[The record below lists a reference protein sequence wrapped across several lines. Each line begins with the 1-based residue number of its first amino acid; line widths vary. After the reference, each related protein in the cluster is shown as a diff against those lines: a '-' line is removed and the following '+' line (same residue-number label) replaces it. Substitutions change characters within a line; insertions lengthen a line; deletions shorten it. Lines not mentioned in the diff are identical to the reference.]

1 MRFVIAISGA
11 SGSIY
16 GIRLLEQ
23 LPGEKILV
31 ISETAKKILEYET
44 GRKSDEIYSLADQ
57 VFEDDD
63 LFASIASG
71 SYFCDAMVVVPC
83 SMSTMAKVAHG
94 IADTLI
100 TRTASVTLK
109 EGRKLIMVPRETP
122 KSAIMLENEM
132 KLVRNGA
139 VVMDANPG
147 YYTKPQSV
155 DDLVNFVVGKIMDQL
170 GISHQLY
177 ERWK

>member
-31 ISETAKKILEYET
+31 ISKTAKKILEYET
-44 GRKSDEIYSLADQ
+44 GRNFNEIYSMADQ

-63 LFASIASG
+63 LFASVASG
-71 SYFCDAMVVVPC
+71 SYFCDAMVIVPC
-83 SMSTMAKVAHG
+83 SMSTMAKVATG

-109 EGRKLIMVPRETP
+109 EGRKLVMVPRETP

-139 VVMDANPG
+139 IVLDANPG
-147 YYTKPQSV
+147 FYTKPQKI
-155 DDLVNFVVGKIMDQL
+155 DDMINFVVGKIMDQL
-170 GISHQLY
+170 DVEHNLY